1 MIQRRRLG
9 YANVTATIA
18 LFIALAGGVASAA
31 HLQVFSSDIVNGEVR
46 GRDIE
51 AGAVGAGK
59 LAANSVSAA
68 KVIDDSLGGADIV
81 ESSLAEVPSAARA
94 GDAGT
99 VDGRNATCPVGTRFF
114 LGACW
119 EDQRRARTDT
129 VFNAMDACRV
139 DDRYLPHALESRA
152 FAHRFRGIGDANVLE
167 WTQAIFSDNG
177 GPGVDGIAVSR
188 LGGVGVEDDQALHS
202 YRCVASLVR

>member
-1 MIQRRRLG
+1 MIQRRRFS
-9 YANVTATIA
+9 YANVTATLA
-18 LFIALAGGVASAA
+18 LFLALAGGVASAA

-59 LAANSVSAA
+59 LAANSVSDA
-68 KVIDDSLGGADIV
+68 KVIDDSLGGAEIV
-81 ESSLAEVPSAARA
+81 ESSLAEVPSAAQA
-94 GDAGT
+94 GDART
-99 VDGRNATCPVGTRFF
+99 VDGRSATCPLNTRFF

-119 EDQRRARTDT
+119 EEQRRTGTDT
-129 VFNAMDACRV
+129 LPNAMSDCTV

-152 FAHRFRGIGDANVLE
+152 FAQRFRGIGDANVLE

-177 GPGVDGIAVSR
+177 GPGVEGIAVSR
-188 LGGVGVEDDQALHS
+188 LGGVGVEDDQAHHP